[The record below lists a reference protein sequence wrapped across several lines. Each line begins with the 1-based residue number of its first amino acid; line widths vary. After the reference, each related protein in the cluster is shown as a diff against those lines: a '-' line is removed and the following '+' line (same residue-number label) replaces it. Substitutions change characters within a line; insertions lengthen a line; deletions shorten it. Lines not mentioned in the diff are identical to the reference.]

1 MHLATADGMKE
12 VPFPGSIQCLS
23 FASSSQLTH
32 SSTKL
37 SCRRWCL
44 NRVLQEELAKT
55 NGSCFRQKGWCKWRQ
70 RDGKL
75 YAMWKEDEGYCV
87 LWSIKCVENEAGEV
101 EQDQSKET
109 NATLNTTFTY
119 RQWGAVRVPP
129 GRVLKHVLHRWS
141 FLQLQGKR
149 IQGTWNV
156 RIVMQIAR

>member
-23 FASSSQLTH
+23 FASSSELTH
-32 SSTKL
+32 SPTKL

-87 LWSIKCVENEAGEV
+87 LWSIKCGREYRERGWRGRPGPKQGNKCHIKYHLHLQAMG
-101 EQDQSKET
+101 SCSC
-109 NATLNTTFTY
+109 TT
-119 RQWGAVRVPP
+119 
-129 GRVLKHVLHRWS
+129 RVLKFKHALHMDHSYSCKERGFKGDEVLE
-141 FLQLQGKR
+141 
-149 IQGTWNV
+149 
-156 RIVMQIAR
+156 